1 MNVTTPN
8 PLHSL
13 YGAVPPVNAGTVFKI
28 REHEEPNSISMYTGP
43 DNSTEML
50 RVSKDGFWVRGVK
63 VPQDDREAET
73 VYNAFLQWMSHMA
86 LTRNY

>member
-1 MNVTTPN
+1 MKDP
-8 PLHSL
+8 L
-13 YGAVPPVNAGTVFKI
+13 YGAVPPDSTAPTYTI
-28 REHEEPNSISMYTGP
+28 RDANSDPGSIVMYTGGQGP
-43 DNSTEML
+43 DEML

-63 VPQDDREAET
+63 VPQDDKEAET

>member
-1 MNVTTPN
+1 MKVKVSN
-8 PLHSL
+8 PLHTL
-13 YGAVPPVNAGTVFKI
+13 YGAIPTDTDTRYNL
-28 REHEEPNSISMYTGP
+28 REEQPNSISMYT
-43 DNSTEML
+43 DADHEDEMI
-50 RVSKDGFWVRGVK
+50 RVSKEGFWVRGVK